1 MNRTTPHAPAA
12 FDLADWLAGT
22 DQDDLSDRSHQTVT
36 VYRHPGKVD
45 AALGRV
51 AELEAGHASA
61 PSAPADEAIGETR
74 QPTTTEALDEARAAA
89 SALIAENRLD
99 LTVYAIDT
107 TEAAQATQGLERKD
121 PAFAHTLFSAAI
133 RLPGGVKAT
142 PEQWEQI
149 RHAIGPAQWT
159 RLDKTLGAV
168 MAHDTA
174 QVVDAVFSSGS

>member
-1 MNRTTPHAPAA
+1 MSTTPKKPAE
-12 FDLADWLAGT
+12 FDLVPWLADT
-22 DQDDLSDRSHQTVT
+22 DQDDLTDRSHQMVT
-36 VYRHPGKVD
+36 VYRHPGQVD

-51 AELEAGHASA
+51 AELEAGHTPA

-89 SALIAENRLD
+89 SALIDANRLD
-99 LTVYAIDT
+99 VTVYAIDA
-107 TEAAQATQGLERKD
+107 TEASAAVDGHKAGTPEYTH
-121 PAFAHTLFSAAI
+121 ALFSAAI

-142 PEQWEQI
+142 PEQWAAI

-159 RLDKTLGAV
+159 RIDRTLGAV
-168 MAHDTA
+168 MTHDTA